1 MTEVRETKL
10 PGVGVRHEFTTGEG
24 NDMAVVVHHDGRR
37 ELMAYDLDD
46 PDSCSSLVSLS
57 EHDTQTLAEILGV
70 SHVSETVGEIRQDFD
85 ALAIEW
91 VELVESS
98 ALAHTAIGSAH
109 LRTETGASIVAVI
122 RDELPIPSP
131 GPEFVLEAGD
141 VVVAVGSQESL
152 TAIRSLLGPVV

>member
-37 ELMAYDLDD
+37 ELMAYSVAD
-46 PDSCSSLVSLS
+46 PDSCSSLVTLS

-70 SHVSETVGEIRQDFD
+70 SHVTETVGEIRQDFD
-85 ALAIEW
+85 AMAIEW
-91 VELVESS
+91 IELLDTCP
-98 ALAHTAIGSAH
+98 LAHAAIGSAH

-122 RDELPIPSP
+122 RDQKPYPSP
-131 GPEFVLEAGD
+131 DADFVLEAGD
-141 VVVAVGSQESL
+141 VVVAVGAQESL
-152 TAIRSLLGPVV
+152 VALRALLGQSV